1 MKKKIKAVLAVVAVP
16 IATFATAATVHFF
29 VKKNKDRSS
38 EYRRKN
44 ISGNRKNNSDKNTVN
59 DKAGQAIGNRNKI
72 IREINRYRKFENNM
86 TDLQPYVDTFKYAG
100 KFYTAIMGIS
110 RQLSGDMFV
119 DQIIK
124 LSTVYDF
131 PMLDSTGFNVK
142 VNISDYKNEYYN
154 GESDSELNEILS
166 YHADLCKKYCINKT
180 YKEIVNGTGTY
191 LYNILDLAYNECRDE
206 GKYREYIHKIEE
218 VFTDNKC
225 KIRFLNELDD
235 AEKNELRTAFDV
247 DYEGNIDLPCIYCEN
262 NEIKKIVLAGCRGR
276 ANTDRKGV

>member
-1 MKKKIKAVLAVVAVP
+1 MKKKIKAVLA
-16 IATFATAATVHFF
+16 IATAGIAVGAFIMVN
-29 VKKNKDRSS
+29 KKQSLKP
-38 EYRRKN
+38 EQKN
-44 ISGNRKNNSDKNTVN
+44 ISGNRKNNSDKNAVN
-59 DKAGQAIGNRNKI
+59 DKAGQAFDDRNEI
-72 IREINRYRKFENNM
+72 ISEINRYRKLESDL
-86 TDLQPYVDTFKYAG
+86 TDLQPYVDIFKYAG

-180 YKEIVNGTGTY
+180 YKEIVNRTGTY

>member
-1 MKKKIKAVLAVVAVP
+1 MKKKIKAVLA
-16 IATFATAATVHFF
+16 IATAGIAVGAFIMVN
-29 VKKNKDRSS
+29 KKQSLKP
-38 EYRRKN
+38 EQKN

-180 YKEIVNGTGTY
+180 YKEIVNRTGTY

-218 VFTDNKC
+218 VFIHNKC

-247 DYEGNIDLPCIYCEN
+247 DYDGNINLPCIYCEN
-262 NEIKKIVLAGCRGR
+262 NENKKIVLAGCRGR
-276 ANTDRKGV
+276 ANTDRKEV